1 MNLTMVII
9 WSVFIAITIVI
20 ELATAD
26 LVTIWFIVGALGAL
40 IAALLGASELT
51 QIIIFVVLS
60 VVLLFATRPLT
71 KRMME
76 KGQVRTN
83 ADRFIGMIAIVT
95 KAVEPNEIGEVKVEN
110 SFWRAINFNN
120 QSFVIDEKVIITA
133 FHGSKVVI
141 SKLQESDI
149 VTL

>member
-1 MNLTMVII
+1 MVII
-9 WSVFIAITIVI
+9 WSVFIAITVII

-26 LVTIWFIVGALGAL
+26 LVTIWFIVGAIGAL
-40 IAALLGASELT
+40 IAALLDASELA
-51 QIIIFVVLS
+51 QIITFVVLS
-60 VVLLFATRPLT
+60 VILLVATRPLT

-95 KAVEPNEIGEVKVEN
+95 KTVTPNEIGEVKVEN
-110 SFWRAINFNN
+110 NLWRAINFDN
-120 QSFVIDEKVIITA
+120 QSFAIDEKVIITA